1 MKLKTRNI
9 KIGLPPGTVIY
20 TGTKG
25 TEQVEVHYLKY
36 EKTHLEDD
44 HFTNHT
50 EIPFQPSDDH
60 IVDWYD
66 IRGIH
71 DTKLI
76 ESIGKTF
83 SVHSLVLE
91 DVADINQ
98 RPKFEEYEK
107 GNFVII
113 RALHFDT
120 DKLEITTEQV
130 ALYFRQGLL
139 ISFQENETDLFK
151 SVRERLHNSKG
162 RIRTRGADYLC
173 YALLDALVDEYYV
186 IMDEVETIVDAI
198 EEDLLEDPNQN
209 IRSRIHHLKN
219 ELLVIRRSITSWRDA
234 VSRFSKSE
242 SEFIESKTTFYLRD
256 LFDHTIQILD
266 MVESQKDALH
276 GLQDLYMTEIS
287 FKMNQVMQLLTIIT
301 TIFVPLSFLAGLY
314 GMNFEYIPELSYR
327 YGYFVLLGAMFL
339 LVLGFIVY
347 FRRKGWL

>member
-1 MKLKTRNI
+1 MKTRRSK
-9 KIGLPPGTVIY
+9 KIGLAPGTVVY
-20 TGTKG
+20 TGSKSA
-25 TEQVEVHYLKY
+25 EQVEVHYLKY
-36 EKTHLEDD
+36 DETQLEDA
-44 HFTNHT
+44 HFTNRT
-50 EIPFQPSDDH
+50 EIPFQPSEDQ

-71 DTKLI
+71 DTRLI

-83 SVHSLVLE
+83 AVHPLILE
-91 DVADINQ
+91 DVADVHQ
-98 RPKFEEYEK
+98 RPKFEEYEN
-107 GNFVII
+107 GIFVII

-120 DKLEITTEQV
+120 EKLDVTTEQV
-130 ALYFRQGLL
+130 ALFFRKGLL

-173 YALLDALVDEYYV
+173 YALLDALVDEYYL
-186 IMDEVETIVDAI
+186 IMDEVEVVVDAI

-219 ELLVIRRSITSWRDA
+219 ELLVIRRSIASWRDA

-242 SEFIESKTTFYLRD
+242 SELIDSKTTFYLRD

-276 GLQDLYMTEIS
+276 GLQDLYMSEIS

-301 TIFVPLSFLAGLY
+301 TIFVPLSFLVGLY
-314 GMNFEYIPELSYR
+314 GMNFDYIPELSYH
-327 YGYFVLLGAMFL
+327 YGYFTLLGVMCL
-339 LVLGFIVY
+339 LVVGFIVY